1 MVNSRLARCLKRSC
15 FEPGYSSVGRA
26 SDCRLVQPSDGGWF
40 DSGWPDFTCLD
51 PERPIQLRQ
60 GCNINHMLTA
70 TPQTH
75 GCSYARSKSVIAC
88 RVSTSVSRLVHFRLE
103 KTRAETT
110 NACLMLL
117 LLLLLPIR
125 VTISEIRN
133 CPDAWS
139 VIISSPAVA
148 QLVEYLTVDLCSHQM
163 VPGWIPG
170 GRISRASIPNVPFNC
185 GKDAISIIC
194 CVSRRARHRRVNV
207 GGSAGNAAVNKPQ
220 FDQFDLIVFGCN
232 F

>member
-1 MVNSRLARCLKRSC
+1 MRAQLTRCLKRFC
-15 FEPGYSSVGRA
+15 FELGYSSVGRA
-26 SDCRLVQPSDGGWF
+26 SDCRLVQPSDGPWF

-75 GCSYARSKSVIAC
+75 GCSYARSKSVIAR
-88 RVSTSVSRLVHFRLE
+88 RVSTSVSRLVHSRLE

-110 NACLMLL
+110 DACLMLL
-117 LLLLLPIR
+117 RLLLPIL
-125 VTISEIRN
+125 VKISEIRN
-133 CPDAWS
+133 CLDAWS

-148 QLVEYLTVDLCSHQM
+148 QLVEYLTVDLCSHQT

-185 GKDAISIIC
+185 GKDAISITC
-194 CVSRRARHRRVNV
+194 CVSRRARHRRVSV
-207 GGSAGNAAVNKPQ
+207 GGSAGNVAVYKPQ
-220 FDQFDLIVFGCN
+220 FDQFDLIVFGCYL
-232 F
+232 